1 MGRAK
6 GFDENEVLER
16 AMQLFWTQGYEE
28 TPLPELLSAMGISRQ
43 SLYDTFGNKRE
54 LFLRTIEHYRA
65 TQLSHALELLERD
78 GSPRENIEA
87 VLGFFADLA
96 ADVRGRGCLVANALV
111 EVAHR
116 DPELSSLLE
125 ETLDLLRE
133 GLRVA
138 LERAREHGEIP
149 ADRSP
154 AALARALT
162 NAMIGMAV
170 TGKLRPGPDV
180 IRDIHAG
187 TLSMLG

>member
-6 GFDENEVLER
+6 AFDENEVLER
-16 AMQLFWTQGYEE
+16 AMQLFWSQGYEE
-28 TPLPELLSAMGISRQ
+28 TPLPELLRARGISRQ
-43 SLYDTFGNKRE
+43 SLYDTFGNKRG

-65 TQLSHALELLERD
+65 TQLSQALELLGRD
-78 GSPRENIEA
+78 GSPRQNVEA
-87 VLGFFADLA
+87 VLVFFAELA
-96 ADVRGRGCLVANALV
+96 ADVRGRGCLVAYALV

-116 DPELSSLLE
+116 DPELAGLLE

-133 GLRVA
+133 GVRAA
-138 LERAREHGEIP
+138 LERARERGEIP
-149 ADRSP
+149 ADRDPTS
-154 AALARALT
+154 LARALT

-170 TGKLRPGPDV
+170 TGKLRPGPEV

>member
-6 GFDENEVLER
+6 AFDENEVLEL
-16 AMQLFWTQGYEE
+16 AMQLFWSQGYEE
-28 TPLPELLSAMGISRQ
+28 TPLPELLRAMGISRQ
-43 SLYDTFGNKRE
+43 SLYDTFGNKRG

-65 TQLSHALELLERD
+65 TQLSQALELLGRD
-78 GSPRENIEA
+78 GSPRQNVEA
-87 VLGFFADLA
+87 VLVFFAELA

-116 DPELSSLLE
+116 DPELAGLLE

-133 GLRVA
+133 GVRAA
-138 LERAREHGEIP
+138 LERARERGEIP
-149 ADRSP
+149 ADRDPTS
-154 AALARALT
+154 LARALT

-170 TGKLRPGPDV
+170 TGKLRPGPEV